1 VRGRG
6 GCYQRDVRAAFA
18 RIGNCRL
25 DSIGTGLLFRGLQQT
40 TVRGYEI
47 FVNES
52 MLPVGAIVRT
62 AKQ

>member
-1 VRGRG
+1 
-6 GCYQRDVRAAFA
+6 
-18 RIGNCRL
+18 
-25 DSIGTGLLFRGLQQT
+25 LLFRGLQQT

-52 MLPVGAIVRT
+52 MLPVDAIVRT